1 MYDVQ
6 WSPIHPALFAA
17 VDGTGRL
24 DLWNLNNDTEVQ
36 IWTILFR
43 LNARELLPPNLPH
56 FAPLQVP
63 TASTHSESMTSLN
76 RLRWT
81 HSGHQIAVGD
91 DDGHVFIY
99 DVGEVREL
107 TKNVKLSRV
116 EYKKVPAHSVF
127 IARGNCLEI
136 CLANYPP
143 TPSLSQHQH
152 LLLT

>member
-1 MYDVQ
+1 
-6 WSPIHPALFAA
+6 
-17 VDGTGRL
+17 
-24 DLWNLNNDTEVQ
+24 
-36 IWTILFR
+36 
-43 LNARELLPPNLPH
+43 
-56 FAPLQVP
+56 
-63 TASTHSESMTSLN
+63 MTSLN

-136 CLANYPP
+136 CLGNCPP
-143 TPSLSQHQH
+143 TPPLSQHQH